1 MFDLRY
7 HVASLAAVFLALLIG
22 ILVGVGIS
30 GSVSKGEKS
39 LEKQRIAQLES
50 QLSGTGTTISALKQR
65 QRAALEFVNEAYPLV
80 MRNRLKGKRVALVYV
95 GGIDGKT
102 NSLVD
107 RTLAD
112 AGAALPPLRVRA
124 LHVPLDTSGMDQTLS
139 GRPALARYSG
149 PDQIEALGR
158 ALAEELVVGGDT
170 PLWDTLS
177 NQLVVERIGG
187 SQRPADGVVVVRS
200 AGPQTGTT
208 AEFLQGFYSG
218 LASADVP
225 AVGVETTTSKVTSVR
240 AFSENGLST
249 VDDLDRPEGR
259 FALVLLLRGADRG
272 HYGVKPTATDGV
284 LPPMPP
290 PLVPRG

>member
-39 LEKQRIAQLES
+39 LEKQRISQLQD
-50 QLSGTGTTISALKQR
+50 QLSGTSTTIGALKQR

-80 MRNRLKGKRVALVYV
+80 MRNRLKGKRVAAVFV
-95 GGIDGKT
+95 GGIDSKAS
-102 NSLVD
+102 SLID

-112 AGAALPPLRVRA
+112 AGALPPIRVRA
-124 LHVPLDTSGMDQTLS
+124 LHVPVDASGLDQALT
-139 GRPALARYSG
+139 GRPALAQYSG
-149 PDQIEALGR
+149 PDQLEALGR

-177 NQLVVERIGG
+177 NQLVVERTGG
-187 SQRPADGVVVVRS
+187 LQRPADGVVVVRS
-200 AGPQTGTT
+200 AQPQMGATGQ
-208 AEFLQGFYSG
+208 FLRGLYGG
-218 LASADVP
+218 LASSGVP
-225 AVGVETTTSKVTSVR
+225 AVGVETTKSKPTAIR
-240 AFSENGLST
+240 AFSENGLSI

-259 FALVLLLRGADRG
+259 FALALLLRGADRG
-272 HYGVKPTATDGV
+272 HYGVKGHPDAV
-284 LPPMPP
+284 LPPVPQ
-290 PLVPRG
+290 LFAPRG